1 MEVKSKMNWKKF
13 ERRAAALALAAVVG
27 VQPVLAG
34 SYKLTVPS
42 GYTSPFIDVQK
53 GDWYYNYVAVLNSMG
68 IIDGYG
74 MDILELMTP

>member
-53 GDWYYNYVAVLNSMG
+53 GDWLSL
-68 IIDGYG
+68 IHI
-74 MDILELMTP
+74 